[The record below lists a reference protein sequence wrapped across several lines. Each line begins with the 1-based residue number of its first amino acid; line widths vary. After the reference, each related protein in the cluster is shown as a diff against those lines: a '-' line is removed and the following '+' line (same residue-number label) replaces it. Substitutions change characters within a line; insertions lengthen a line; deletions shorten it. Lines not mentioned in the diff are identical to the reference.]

1 MSRRLASI
9 TKPARSGSSQPDQ
22 PVFLAIGKLRR
33 PHGVRGEIIMD
44 ILTDFPERL
53 SCGSLLYIGETHQE
67 IRLNSIRPNGTTLL
81 VSFAGYTTP
90 ETAGEFRNQIVF
102 VPAAD
107 RPPLPDGEYYHHQL
121 IGLRVVSDE
130 GRDLGVLRE
139 ILETGANDVFV
150 VRPSMGSDILLPAI
164 DPVILQVNL
173 EQGEML
179 VHLLPGL
186 VEQVDEER
194 DDEPLA
200 GQETSTED

>member
-1 MSRRLASI
+1 MSRRLTSSSRLS
-9 TKPARSGSSQPDQ
+9 RSGSTQPDA
-22 PVFLAIGKLRR
+22 PAFLAIGKLRR
-33 PHGVRGEIIMD
+33 PHGVHGEIIMD

-53 SCGSLLYIGETHQE
+53 HRGSLLYIGEAHQE
-67 IRLNSIRPNGTTLL
+67 IRLNSIRPNNRTLL
-81 VSFAGYTTP
+81 VSLAGYTTP
-90 ETAGEFRNQIVF
+90 ETVGVFRNQIVF

-107 RPPLPDGEYYHHQL
+107 RPPLPEGEYYHHQI

-130 GRDLGVLRE
+130 GQELGHVSE

-164 DPVILQVNL
+164 DPVILQVDL

-186 VEQVDEER
+186 IEQVDNER
-194 DDEPLA
+194 DDEPLSSPESSSE
-200 GQETSTED
+200 G